1 MKLTQEIAINLNLTL
16 PEILMEKYPNFYL
29 SSLLA

>member
-1 MKLTQEIAINLNLTL
+1 MKLPQEIAINLNLTL
-16 PEILMEKYPNFYL
+16 PEILMEKYPNFDL